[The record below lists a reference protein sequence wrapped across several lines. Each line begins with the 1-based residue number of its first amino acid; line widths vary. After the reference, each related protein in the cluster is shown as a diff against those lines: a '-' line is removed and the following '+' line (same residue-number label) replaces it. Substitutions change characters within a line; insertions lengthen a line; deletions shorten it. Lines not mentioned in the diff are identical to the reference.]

1 MKCPKC
7 QNAELVQSSKVLGD
21 SMAKYMEAVKSCPSC
36 GENYTKEQVKQALED
51 EGLPAEVEKKL

>member
-21 SMAKYMEAVKSCPSC
+21 SMAKYMEAV
-36 GENYTKEQVKQALED
+36 
-51 EGLPAEVEKKL
+51 GLPAEVEKKL